1 MGNGAVYKGG
11 ASGQPTN
18 PRRKE
23 KTMATFIVPAN
34 LFTSDDAA
42 EIGEEIG
49 LRVERKSV
57 PALALVGAVA
67 DPEAVWEMA
76 AAIIGDIL
84 ADRDDSEI
92 VAQAAAERSPEVA
105 EVLASIA
112 EREAALLDKPVRAKR
127 TPAARALPTDE
138 VRDGWDLA

>member
-1 MGNGAVYKGG
+1 
-11 ASGQPTN
+11 
-18 PRRKE
+18 
-23 KTMATFIVPAN
+23 MATFVVPAN
-34 LFTSDDAA
+34 LFTPSDAA

-67 DPEAVWEMA
+67 DPEGVWEA
-76 AAIIGDIL
+76 AASIIGEIL
-84 ADRDDSEI
+84 ADRDDAEI
-92 VAQAAAERSPEVA
+92 VAQVKAERSPEVA
-105 EVLASIA
+105 EVLAAVA
-112 EREAALLDKPVRAKR
+112 EREATLLDKPVRTKR